1 MTQAVRDYPQLAKD
15 IIDDV
20 GGDENISGATRCA
33 TRLRL
38 VLKETP
44 ADAKAKVSARPGVI
58 TVVEN
63 GGQFQVVIGTHV
75 GDVYQQVAKDL
86 DLENNPRGEGRG
98 KESILNRVIATMS
111 AVFAPFVYILAA
123 AGLIQGALI
132 ITTLI
137 APSFAETG
145 AFAVFDLM
153 SWAPFTFLPILIAI
167 TASRHF
173 GCNTYVAVTCCAALV
188 SPSFTT
194 LAAQVAAGD
203 RVDFFGIAL
212 SQTTYTST
220 VLPPLFL
227 VWALSYLERFVDKR
241 LPGFLRALFT
251 PFITI
256 VIMVPATILVIG
268 PLTSGLAFAV
278 ADGYNWLYD
287 VAPVA
292 AGAVIGGLFQVL
304 VIFGVHWATMPMV
317 LANHEVYG
325 SDSWQAFQTAAV
337 IAQLGAVIGVVL
349 RTRNRQMRNVAGS
362 AALPGLFGIT
372 EPIIY
377 GVNLRLKRPFILG
390 CVAGAAGGV
399 VIALFGSLYYV
410 FAGLPSILTIVNA
423 YSPDNPPS
431 LIGEIIGCAVAF
443 FGALLLVWIFGFK
456 DPVEDMGTDPD
467 DTAAPA
473 STLTPQAY
481 QEVLDAGSGH
491 TKIMSPLT
499 GRVIPLEQVEDPVF
513 SQGSM
518 GGGVAIEPTSDL
530 VSSPI
535 DGKVVM
541 VFPTKHAIGL
551 KSDDGLEVLIHV
563 GMDTVQLKGEGFET
577 KVAKGDRVSVGTPL
591 LRFDPHVITEAGYSL
606 VTPVIVTNTTDYAE
620 ILPYPQDRVERG
632 QELAAAISAAPIDHE
647 ESAS

>member
-1 MTQAVRDYPQLAKD
+1 MNSVTQAVRDYPQLAKD

-20 GGDENISGATRCA
+20 GGESNIIGATRCA
-33 TRLRL
+33 TRLLL
-38 VLKETP
+38 VLAETP
-44 ADAKAKVSARPGVI
+44 ADAKAKVSTRPGVI
-58 TVVEN
+58 TVVQN
-63 GGQFQVVIGTHV
+63 SGQFQVVIGTHV
-75 GDVYQQVAKDL
+75 GEVFQQVSQDL
-86 DLENNPRGEGRG
+86 DLENNPRGEGQG

-132 ITTLI
+132 ITSLI
-137 APSFAETG
+137 VPSIADTG
-145 AFAVFDLM
+145 AYAVFDLM

-173 GCNTYVAVTCCAALV
+173 QCNTYVAVTACAALV
-188 SPSFTT
+188 SPSYTA
-194 LAAQVAAGD
+194 LAEQVAAGA
-203 RVDFFGIAL
+203 RIDFFGIAL

-220 VLPPLFL
+220 VLPPLVL

-251 PFITI
+251 PFICLVII
-256 VIMVPATILVIG
+256 VPVAALVIG

-278 ADGYNWLYD
+278 ADGYNGLYD
-287 VAPVA
+287 AAPVA

-423 YSPDNPPS
+423 HNPENPS
-431 LIGEIIGCAVAF
+431 SLMGEILGCAVAF
-443 FGALLLVWIFGFK
+443 FGALILVWIFGFK
-456 DPVEDMGTDPD
+456 DPVEDLGTEPD
-467 DTAAPA
+467 EEAPV
-473 STLTPQAY
+473 STLTPDAY
-481 QEVLDAGSGH
+481 KELVDPGGGH
-491 TKIMSPLT
+491 TRIMSPMD
-499 GRVIPLEQVEDPVF
+499 GRVLPLSAVPDPVF
-513 SQGSM
+513 AEGSM
-518 GGGVAIEPTSDL
+518 GLGVAIEPTGNQ
-530 VSSPI
+530 VYSPVT
-535 DGKVVM
+535 GKVVM

-551 KSDDGLEVLIHV
+551 KSDDGLELLIHM
-563 GMDTVQLKGEGFET
+563 GLDTVQLKGEGFAVN
-577 KVAKGDRVSVGTPL
+577 VAKGDRVEVGDL
-591 LRFDPHVITEAGYSL
+591 LAEFDPKVITEAGYSL
-606 VTPVIVTNTTDYAE
+606 ITPIIVTNSAQYDDIPAF
-620 ILPYPQDRVERG
+620 PQETVKHG
-632 QELAAAISAAPIDHE
+632 HELAVAIQAENEGAP
-647 ESAS
+647 A